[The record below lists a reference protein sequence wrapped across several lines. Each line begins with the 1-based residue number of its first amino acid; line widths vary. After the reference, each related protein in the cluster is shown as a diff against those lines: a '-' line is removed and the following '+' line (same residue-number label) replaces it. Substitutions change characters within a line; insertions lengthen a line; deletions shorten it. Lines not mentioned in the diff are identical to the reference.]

1 MRIAFDY
8 QTFFWQSYGGISRYF
23 TRLAQGL
30 LDLDQQ
36 VEIFAPLHCNSY
48 LSSLPQGIVSGR
60 FIKQFPPKT
69 SRLLLAYNQL
79 GSRYKITKWQP
90 DVVHET
96 YYSRVGMAPKHCQT
110 LITVHDMIH
119 ELFPNDFPAHDNTS
133 YVKRRAV
140 ERADHI
146 ICVSENTKQDL
157 TRLFGVPNCK
167 ISVVHHGFDQ
177 FVEDESPSP
186 RASGAKPFLLYVG
199 QREGYKN
206 FLGLLKAVA
215 SSAKLLSEFDIV
227 AFGGGK
233 YSMVEMTLIA
243 SLGFSENQVR
253 QVSGDDG
260 LLGNYYRLARAFIY
274 PSLYE
279 GFGIPPLEAMA
290 HQCPVIS
297 SNTSSMPEVIGN
309 AAEYFV
315 PNECES
321 MRFAIEAVVYSE
333 HRIDDL
339 QKKGVARLSHFSWS
353 KCTQETLAVYRS
365 VSGKC

>member
-8 QTFFWQSYGGISRYF
+8 QTFVLQSYGGISRYF

-30 LDLDQQ
+30 LDFEQQ
-36 VEIFAPLHCNSY
+36 VKIFAPFHRNNY
-48 LSSLPQGIVSGR
+48 LSALPQGIVNGS

-69 SRLLLAYNQL
+69 TRFFLAYNHL
-79 GSRYKITKWQP
+79 GSSYKISKWNP

-96 YYSRVGMAPKHCQT
+96 YYSRVGAAPNHFKT
-110 LITVHDMIH
+110 VITVHDMIH

-157 TRLFGVPNCK
+157 TRLFGVPNSK

-177 FVEDESPSP
+177 FVEDENPSP
-186 RASGAKPFLLYVG
+186 RAYGAKPFLLYVG

-233 YSMVEMTLIA
+233 YSMAEMTLIA
-243 SLGFSENQVR
+243 SLGFAENQVR

-260 LLGNYYRLARAFIY
+260 LLGYYYRLARAFIY

-290 HQCPVIS
+290 HKCPVIS
-297 SNTSSMPEVIGN
+297 SNKSSIPEVIGI
-309 AAEYFV
+309 AAEYFD
-315 PNECES
+315 PSEIED
-321 MRFAIEAVVYSE
+321 MRYAIENVVYSE
-333 HRIDDL
+333 SRTGEL
-339 QKKGVARLSHFSWS
+339 RTLGAVRLKHFSWK
-353 KCTQETLAVYRS
+353 KCTQETFNVYQS
-365 VSGKC
+365 MLGKN